1 VTEPSAVCVHRA
13 EPRIAD
19 SSISVELADLIGEHL
34 DLSSEQFDAVL
45 STWTLCTIPVLSAV
59 LAQIRHVLKP
69 GGAFRF
75 VEHGHARDAK
85 VTR

>member
-69 GGAFRF
+69 GGAVRF
-75 VEHGHARDAK
+75 VEHGHAPDAK

>member
-1 VTEPSAVCVHRA
+1 LLSRESPI
-13 EPRIAD
+13 PRFRWSGPAFTR
-19 SSISVELADLIGEHL
+19 EHL

-45 STWTLCTIPVLSAV
+45 STWTLCTIPDRAAV

-69 GGAFRF
+69 GGAVRF
-75 VEHGHARDAK
+75 VEHGHAPAAK